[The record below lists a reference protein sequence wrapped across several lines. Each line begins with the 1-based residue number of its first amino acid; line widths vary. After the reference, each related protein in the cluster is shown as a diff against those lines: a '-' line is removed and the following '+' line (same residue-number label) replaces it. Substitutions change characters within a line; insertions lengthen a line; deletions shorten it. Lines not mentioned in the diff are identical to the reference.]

1 MAKKR
6 RRVRYDRIVL
16 CVLVSILLIAIIVM
30 GIRYILKDDTS
41 KNDTV
46 DNNTTVVTNSDIKIE
61 LEKYTVYEDK
71 NNDLGFNF
79 VIVTLKFTSD
89 NSVSYDL
96 TNLKTSEG
104 VVLSEISDYQKTFAS
119 SNYNYN
125 SLGTTLG
132 IASSDKEVSVKVF
145 VPYKSGSVIT
155 LTDSVSNA
163 SIAIDTTTNKGD
175 IDTFKKADNTQDIVS
190 NDYNITVS
198 NSYIASRMLHNGEAY
213 DSSMLNVYV
222 FEMKVN
228 SISNNV
234 KVTKATFKQSST
246 GETWDAMDESYS
258 TSKSGSEIKNILN
271 TSLTT
276 GDSYAL
282 FFDVYSNGDETPDYK
297 GTITFTFS
305 DGTSTTIDT
314 ELN

>member
-41 KNDTV
+41 KNNTV

-61 LEKYTVYEDK
+61 LENYTVYEDK

-79 VIVTLKFTSD
+79 VIATLKFTSD

-132 IASSDKEVSVKVF
+132 ITSSDKEVSVKVF

-190 NDYNITVS
+190 SDYNITVS